1 MDIREEGGRAAGD
14 GAAAPGC
21 SPEAAP
27 RLRRSDVRDRASA
40 RGESWVPPLG
50 PERADGPLEPPECD
64 DALDEDDDPNG
75 PEGDESGR
83 APSERQGDDEGAA
96 SGRIALEEPGPSG
109 DDPLFASAMPDH

>member
-1 MDIREEGGRAAGD
+1 VTVPQRPAA
-14 GAAAPGC
+14 
-21 SPEAAP
+21 
-27 RLRRSDVRDRASA
+27 RLRQRHDSDDPDVRDRASA

-83 APSERQGDDEGAA
+83 APSEGQGDDEGAA
-96 SGRIALEEPGPSG
+96 SGRIALEEPDPSG
-109 DDPLFASAMPDH
+109 DDSLFARAMPDH